1 MEGKPLDIV
10 DHTKLLGLIVSSDLS
25 WSKNTQYL
33 IKRANSR
40 MELLRRI
47 ASFNAPTKDLVQIYI
62 TYIRSILE
70 QSCVIWHSTL
80 TKEDSDHLERV
91 QKNSLRNIL
100 KEKYLN
106 YENSLTVLQ
115 LETLHKRRE
124 RFLYIF
130 GKKFISIEQTKH
142 LFKRKTNQ
150 NTMKTR
156 NKEAFEV
163 IHANTERLRN
173 STVPYIQRLLNK

>member
-1 MEGKPLDIV
+1 MVNLLTIGLSSYNVRAHVANDIPVHNGFIAAKDLTTQANIDDIQEWTSNRKMRLNQKKLCAIIFNFTHNFQFTLRLTMEGKPLDIV

-47 ASFNAPTKDLVQIYI
+47 AGFNAPTKDLVQIYI

-80 TKEDSDHLERV
+80 TKEDSDNLERV
-91 QKNSLRNIL
+91 QKNALQNIL
-100 KEKYLN
+100 KE
-106 YENSLTVLQ
+106 
-115 LETLHKRRE
+115 
-124 RFLYIF
+124 
-130 GKKFISIEQTKH
+130 
-142 LFKRKTNQ
+142 
-150 NTMKTR
+150 
-156 NKEAFEV
+156 
-163 IHANTERLRN
+163 
-173 STVPYIQRLLNK
+173 

>member
-1 MEGKPLDIV
+1 
-10 DHTKLLGLIVSSDLS
+10 
-25 WSKNTQYL
+25 
-33 IKRANSR
+33 

-91 QKNSLRNIL
+91 QKNSLQNIL
-100 KEKYLN
+100 KEKYLD
-106 YENSLTVLQ
+106 YEFFLAVLQ

-124 RFLYIF
+124 RLLYIF
-130 GKKFISIEQTKH
+130 GKKCISIEQTKH
-142 LFKRKTNQ
+142 LFKRKTTQ